1 MCLLGDIAWRVF
13 LTDEYLRKMYLH
25 VQPTC
30 AALEG
35 VMTIPSHIWGVI
47 DSVTERP
54 YGQ

>member
-1 MCLLGDIAWRVF
+1 MCLLGMLRGGF

-30 AALEG
+30 AAPEG
-35 VMTIPSHIWGVI
+35 VMTIPSHARGGN
-47 DSVTERP
+47 SPVTECP